1 MPKEAASA
9 GVGAAAVVA
18 APRPAEPPASIPQP
32 TASQPRFAPVAS
44 PHVPAP
50 TAAAPAPAVAPAPSA
65 PYAPPPPAPSQSP
78 IVPAPVVQIAEP
90 AQPHPRVQSCARCQG
105 QNDHLA
111 RFCKY
116 CGNALAGPPG
126 ASHTAAPIAAPVPV
140 AAPAPVV
147 PVPVPT
153 APIAIAPAP
162 PQVALQ
168 APPAQPAPQPA
179 PILAPIAGSVP
190 RSPTS
195 DKTGPHPLVKPG
207 EIAAKL
213 RAHVGQGDAR
223 VGAQAEALGVPAG
236 LLGGHAPAS
245 DTVQT
250 RAPEHHVIVPEADPI
265 HDAPAI
271 SARPG
276 MGSPLGA
283 AGSAPAAHVASDRA
297 RARLVVVVEDGSDGK
312 AFDLVGPEVIV
323 GRSEGDVLLFDDPY
337 VSPRHAAI
345 VERQGKW
352 SVVDLKST
360 NGVYLR
366 VRGRKPVDNGDLIL
380 LGSQVVQ
387 FQLVSDEERQLSA
400 AVQHGTRIFGSKP
413 AVRHARLDQRTV
425 AGLIGDVHYIF
436 REETVLGRET
446 GDIVF
451 TSDAF
456 LSRRHAILR
465 REPASGR
472 FHIEDLDSSNGT
484 YLAIKSETALATGD
498 KIRVGQHLFR
508 FESRP

>member
-1 MPKEAASA
+1 M
-9 GVGAAAVVA
+9 AAAPVVA
-18 APRPAEPPASIPQP
+18 APQPAEPPASIPQP

-50 TAAAPAPAVAPAPSA
+50 IAAAPASAVAAAHAAPA
-65 PYAPPPPAPSQSP
+65 PAPSQSP
-78 IVPAPVVQIAEP
+78 IVPTPVVQIAEP
-90 AQPHPRVQSCARCQG
+90 AQPHPRVQSCARCHG

-126 ASHTAAPIAAPVPV
+126 SSANQAGAPVAAPVPV
-140 AAPAPVV
+140 VAPAPVAVAAAVV
-147 PVPVPT
+147 PVQVPT

-162 PQVALQ
+162 VQMALQ
-168 APPAQPAPQPA
+168 APAAQPVQPA

-223 VGAQAEALGVPAG
+223 IGAQAEALGVPAG

-250 RAPEHHVIVPEADPI
+250 RAPEHQHESG
-265 HDAPAI
+265 HEAPAM

-283 AGSAPAAHVASDRA
+283 AGSAPAGSAHVSSESRA